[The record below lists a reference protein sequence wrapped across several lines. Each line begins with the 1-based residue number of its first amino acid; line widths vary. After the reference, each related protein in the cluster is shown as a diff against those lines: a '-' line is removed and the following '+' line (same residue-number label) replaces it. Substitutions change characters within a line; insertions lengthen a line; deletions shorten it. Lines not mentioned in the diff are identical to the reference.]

1 MTLNCLRRWGPIRS
15 TKWSPKTTPSLLCHL
30 SSTST
35 YLSLDPDIIST
46 LQITQ
51 KHWTIH
57 HQFQP
62 NITKNSRQTASLQSP
77 IQIQH
82 LQIHHQHLQMD
93 WTIHHQ
99 FQPNITKNSPPSNS
113 FKLIQFRHLSNVN
126 SALLKP
132 GSLHHQNTY
141 KLHKNTGL
149 YITNFNQ
156 ISPKTL
162 HLQTASN

>member
-1 MTLNCLRRWGPIRS
+1 MTLNCLRRWGRRFGGLGCNLDTEGSAGMSIP
-15 TKWSPKTTPSLLCHL
+15 P
-30 SSTST
+30 
-35 YLSLDPDIIST
+35 YLSLVPSIYQNTNNTYKST
-46 LQITQ
+46 QNQTQ
-51 KHWTIH
+51 HWTI
-57 HQFQP
+57 
-62 NITKNSRQTASLQSP
+62 NITNF
-77 IQIQH
+77 
-82 LQIHHQHLQMD
+82 
-93 WTIHHQ
+93 W
-99 FQPNITKNSPPSNS
+99 FPNITKNSPPSNS

>member
-1 MTLNCLRRWGPIRS
+1 MLPT
-15 TKWSPKTTPSLLCHL
+15 SPKHLQIPQKPWTIHHQFHSNITKNSTLSNRSFLIQFRHL
-30 SSTST
+30 SPVKYTHNKPG
-35 YLSLDPDIIST
+35 SLHHSKH

-51 KHWTIH
+51 KH
-57 HQFQP
+57 
-62 NITKNSRQTASLQSP
+62 
-77 IQIQH
+77 
-82 LQIHHQHLQMD
+82 

-156 ISPKTL
+156 ISPKLSTFKQ
-162 HLQTASN
+162 LQTNPI